1 MRIDAVQAAVSTQN
15 DTVRN
20 NAAQQS
26 GRSSRS
32 AEVARERARSQRV
45 AKVQAQ
51 QAPAEHSI
59 NVRVDQNKKVVYEVV
74 NDKSGKVVREIP
86 PEEAQRVARNIEQY
100 LREVA
105 QKADSNHKVDIDL

>member
-26 GRSSRS
+26 GRTSRS
-32 AEVARERARSQRV
+32 AEVAREQARSRRV
-45 AKVQAQ
+45 AEVQAR

-59 NVRVDQNKKVVYEVV
+59 NVRVDANRKVVYQVV
-74 NDKSGKVVREIP
+74 NDRSGKVVREIP
-86 PEEAQRVARNIEQY
+86 PEEAQRVARNIEKY

-105 QKADSNHKVDIDL
+105 VKADSKHKVDIDL

>member
-26 GRSSRS
+26 GRGSRS

-45 AKVQAQ
+45 AEVQAR
-51 QAPAEHSI
+51 QAPSEHSI
-59 NVRVDQNKKVVYEVV
+59 NVRVDENKKVVYQVV
-74 NDKSGKVVREIP
+74 NDRSGKVVREIP
-86 PEEAQRVARNIEQY
+86 PEEAQRVARNIDQY

-105 QKADSNHKVDIDL
+105 EQADSKHKVDIDL